1 VRRADCRQPRKGSWI
16 GSWITGSGPGKERES
31 IFNEIRATDPHW
43 AEPTKLTAGERTI
56 QANAESALQQAEE
69 LKKTLEANK
78 EYVGPVAGLAKY
90 WPGSKAQVIDADV
103 KLAKQRI
110 GKVLEGGVLRK
121 EDEKKYKDMLA
132 DLTNNPA
139 TAIGKMDNI
148 LKTLGRDIQIAK
160 DIRAKAGRTPQAVDT
175 PTAKTPA
182 PAAQPAGVVA
192 GGEKKVGDVRINNK
206 DGNYY
211 RIMSLNPL
219 RVEQVAK
226 P

>member
-1 VRRADCRQPRKGSWI
+1 
-16 GSWITGSGPGKERES
+16 
-31 IFNEIRATDPHW
+31 
-43 AEPTKLTAGERTI
+43 
-56 QANAESALQQAEE
+56 

-160 DIRAKAGRTPQAVDT
+160 EIRAKAGRTPQATDT
-175 PTAKTPA
+175 PAATPA
-182 PAAQPAGVVA
+182 APVPGVVA

-206 DGNYY
+206 DGKYY

-219 RVEQVAK
+219 RVEEVAK

>member
-1 VRRADCRQPRKGSWI
+1 
-16 GSWITGSGPGKERES
+16 
-31 IFNEIRATDPHW
+31 
-43 AEPTKLTAGERTI
+43 
-56 QANAESALQQAEE
+56 
-69 LKKTLEANK
+69 
-78 EYVGPVAGLAKY
+78 
-90 WPGSKAQVIDADV
+90 
-103 KLAKQRI
+103 
-110 GKVLEGGVLRK
+110 VLEGGVLRK

-160 DIRAKAGRTPQAVDT
+160 EIRAKAGRTPQATDT
-175 PTAKTPA
+175 PAATPA
-182 PAAQPAGVVA
+182 APAPGVVA

-206 DGNYY
+206 DGKYY

-219 RVEQVAK
+219 RVEEVAK